1 MTKKVM
7 FIVKGKAKDINL
19 MRDLS
24 KQFGRIFSKNQKVV
38 DMQPEENKLQSQ
50 KQLEE
55 KREEEKNSQ
64 EFVEQKEVK
73 RQKAWLDYLEHN
85 PAIV

>member
-19 MRDLS
+19 MRDVS
-24 KQFGRIFSKNQKVV
+24 KQFGRIFSKEQRVG
-38 DMQPEENKLQSQ
+38 DMQTEENKLQSQ

>member
-1 MTKKVM
+1 MEVHE
-7 FIVKGKAKDINL
+7 D
-19 MRDLS
+19 
-24 KQFGRIFSKNQKVV
+24 
-38 DMQPEENKLQSQ
+38 KLQSQ

>member
-7 FIVKGKAKDINL
+7 FIVKGKVKDIDI
-19 MRDLS
+19 MKDVS
-24 KQFGRIFSKNQKVV
+24 KQFGRIFSKEQRVA
-38 DMQPEENKLQSQ
+38 DMEVHEDKLQSQ

>member
-1 MTKKVM
+1 MSKKVM

-19 MRDLS
+19 MRDVS
-24 KQFGRIFSKNQKVV
+24 KQFGRIFSKQQRVG
-38 DMQPEENKLQSQ
+38 DMQTEENKLQSQ

-64 EFVEQKEVK
+64 EFVEKKEVK
-73 RQKAWLDYLEHN
+73 RQKAWLDYLDNN